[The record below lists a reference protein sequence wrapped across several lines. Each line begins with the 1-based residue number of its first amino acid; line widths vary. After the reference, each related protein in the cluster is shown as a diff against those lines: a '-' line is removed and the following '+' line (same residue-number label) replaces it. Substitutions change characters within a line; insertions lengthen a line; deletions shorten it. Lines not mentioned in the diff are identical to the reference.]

1 MSQQD
6 ASALPVSD
14 KVYDVV
20 IVGAGIAGSIVAK
33 TLSHANKSVLV
44 LEAGQDAGI
53 ALDGDAARAVYQQYL
68 EQYYLAQAKVPN
80 APYPNLPD
88 APSPNVLDITASMP
102 DTNGY
107 FVQMGP
113 VPFAS
118 DYARTPGG
126 TTLHWLG
133 TTLRMLPNDFKL
145 RSKYGVAVDWP
156 ISYSD
161 LRPYYEMAER
171 EIGVAGDVAEQIYPC
186 THGDMFGRDY
196 VFPMRKIPQS
206 YLDQRFGAGVGGMKV
221 SYGSDEYEIYLTSTP
236 QGRNSH
242 PNPKYRLQAPE
253 WDSRSKR
260 LKLER
265 SGPAYEPVGA
275 TWDPY
280 TGQRCEG
287 NASCVPICPVQA
299 KYNALKTLKSARHDR
314 VHIVTQA
321 VATQVEI
328 DKDSGRVT
336 GIVYKKYRS
345 PDSPECT
352 TAIARGKLYVLAAHS
367 VENAKLLLASRIANT
382 SDQVGRNLMDH
393 MVLLTWGLM
402 PERVYSFRGPGST
415 SNIPVF
421 RDGDFRSRHAPF
433 IIPIDNWGWGWPTG
447 APDTILDNAVSQR
460 NMFGKQLR
468 KYIGDT
474 VTREVLLHF
483 EVEQSPEPE
492 NRVTID
498 PRYLDKLGNYRP
510 VIHYDISSY
519 TRAAFPVAKSVS
531 DQMFAR
537 IGVED
542 YTTYSPN
549 EPDYVTYEGTG
560 YTFRGAGHLVGTHR
574 MGFSKHDSVVNRE
587 QRTWDH
593 SNLFLVGC
601 GNMPTLGTSNPTLT
615 MSALAFWAAENVL
628 KDLQ

>member
-1 MSQQD
+1 MN
-6 ASALPVSD
+6 D
-14 KVYDVV
+14 KTYDVV
-20 IVGAGIAGSIVAK
+20 IVGAGISGAIVAK
-33 TLSHANKSVLV
+33 TLSHAGYSVLI

-53 ALDGDAARAVYQQYL
+53 ALEGDAARAVYQQYL
-68 EQYYLAQAKVPN
+68 EKYYLQQAKVPN

-88 APSPNVLDITASMP
+88 APSPDVLDITASTP

-107 FVQMGP
+107 FVQKGP

-145 RSKYGVAVDWP
+145 RTRYGVAVDWP
-156 ISYSD
+156 ITYSE

-171 EIGVAGDVAEQIYPC
+171 EIGVAGDVEEQIYPN
-186 THGDMFGRDY
+186 TSEDMFGKDY
-196 VFPMRKIPQS
+196 VFPMQKIPQS
-206 YLDQRFGAGVGGMKV
+206 YLDQRLGAGVQGMKV
-221 SYGSDEYEIYLTSTP
+221 SLGNEEHEIYLTSTP

-242 PNPKYRLQAPE
+242 PNRRYRKEGPR
-253 WDSRSKR
+253 WDPRSKK
-260 LKLER
+260 LKLQPSEL
-265 SGPAYEPVGA
+265 SYEPVGA

-299 KYNALKTLKSARHDR
+299 KYNALKTLKSARR
-314 VHIVTQA
+314 ELVHIITQA
-321 VATQVEI
+321 VATKVEI
-328 DKDSGRVT
+328 DTDSGQVT
-336 GIVYKKYRS
+336 GIVYKKYYD
-345 PDSPECT
+345 PDSPEHT
-352 TAIARGKLYVLAAHS
+352 VGIARGKLYVLAAHS
-367 VENAKLLLASRIANT
+367 VENAKLLLASKLANT
-382 SDQVGRNLMDH
+382 SGQVGRNLMDH

-421 RDGDFRSRHAPF
+421 RDGDFRSKHAPF

-447 APDTILDNAVSQR
+447 DPDTALNNAVNQR
-460 NMFGKQLR
+460 NLFGKQLR
-468 KYIGDT
+468 NYLSDT
-474 VTREVLLHF
+474 LTRQVLLHF

-498 PRYLDKLGNYRP
+498 PNYLDKLGNFRP
-510 VIHYDISSY
+510 IINYDISSY

-537 IGVED
+537 LGVED
-542 YTTYSPN
+542 YTAYSPT
-549 EPDYVTYEGTG
+549 EPDYVTYDGVG

-574 MGFSKHDSVVNRE
+574 MGFSQHDSVVNRE

-593 SNLFLVGC
+593 NNLFLVGC

-615 MSALAFWAAENVL
+615 MAALTFWAAENIL
-628 KDLQ
+628 RDLQ